1 MSIRP
6 AALAGTWYPRQRG
19 ALEREVDGLLAR
31 APEPPPL
38 DVRAI
43 VAPHAGMLFS
53 GATAARAHKAAAGT
67 YEVAVLVGPSHFVG
81 FEGVAVYP
89 DGAFESPLGLSPV
102 DGAGVDALCA
112 AAVARRMTPPHEREH
127 SLEMQIPFLQ
137 RTQPGVSIVP
147 VLMGY
152 QRRETI
158 LALAAAL
165 AEAFAARRALL
176 VASTDLSH
184 YFDAS
189 KAAALDGQVQLR
201 IEAFDPEGLLDLFEM
216 YPERDRGRFVA
227 CGAGPA
233 IAVMM
238 AARALGST
246 GARVLGYSHSGDV
259 SGDATAV
266 VGYIAAAMGV
276 TTG

>member
-19 ALEREVDGLLAR
+19 ALAREVDGLLAR
-31 APEPPPL
+31 APDPPDL

-43 VAPHAGMLFS
+43 LAPHAGMLFS
-53 GATAARAHKAAAGT
+53 GAVAARAHKAAAGK
-67 YEVAVLVGPSHFVG
+67 YDVAVLVGPSHFTG
-81 FEGVAVYP
+81 FEGAAVYP
-89 DGAFESPLGLSPV
+89 EGAFESPLGLSAV
-102 DGAGVDALCA
+102 DSEGVAALCA
-112 AAVARRMTPPHEREH
+112 SAVARPMAAPHEREH
-127 SLEMQIPFLQ
+127 SIEMQIPFLQ
-137 RTQPGVSIVP
+137 RIHAGLPIVP

-158 LALAAAL
+158 VALAAAL
-165 AEAFAARRALL
+165 AEAFSARRALL
-176 VASTDLSH
+176 LASTDLSH

-201 IEAFDPEGLLDLFEM
+201 IEAFDPEGFLDLFEM
-216 YPERDRGRFVA
+216 YPEPDRGRFVA
-227 CGAGPA
+227 CGGGPA
-233 IAVMM
+233 VAVMM

-246 GARVLGYSHSGDV
+246 GARVLGYSHSGEV

-266 VGYIAAAMGV
+266 IGYMAAAMGV

>member
-6 AALAGTWYPRQRG
+6 AAVAGTWYPRQRG
-19 ALEREVDGLLAR
+19 ALEREVDALLAR
-31 APEPPPL
+31 APDPPAL

-53 GATAARAHKAAAGT
+53 GAVAARAYKAAAGD
-67 YEVAVLVGPSHFVG
+67 YDVAAIVGPSHFAG
-81 FEGVAVYP
+81 FDGVAVYP
-89 DGAFESPLGLSPV
+89 DGAFESPLGLSV
-102 DGAGVDALCA
+102 IDGEGVAALCA
-112 AAVARRMTPPHEREH
+112 AGVARPATRPHEREH
-127 SLEMQIPFLQ
+127 SIEMQLPFLQ
-137 RTQPGVSIVP
+137 RMRPGIAIVP

-152 QRRETI
+152 QRRDTI
-158 LALAAAL
+158 VALANAL
-165 AEAFAARRALL
+165 TDAFAGRRALL

-189 KAAALDGQVQLR
+189 TAAALDGQVQLR
-201 IEAFDPEGLLDLFEM
+201 IEAFDAGGFLDLFET
-216 YPERDRGRFVA
+216 YPEADRARFVA
-227 CGAGPA
+227 CGGGPA

-259 SGDATAV
+259 SGDSTAV
-266 VGYIAAAMGV
+266 VGYMAAAMGV

>member
-6 AALAGTWYPRQRG
+6 AAVAGTWYPRQRG

-31 APEPPPL
+31 APDPPAL

-53 GATAARAHKAAAGT
+53 GAVAARAHKAAAGD
-67 YEVAVLVGPSHFVG
+67 YDVAVIVGPSHFVG
-81 FEGVAVYP
+81 FDGVAVYP
-89 DGAFESPLGLSPV
+89 DGAFESPLGLSAI
-102 DGAGVDALCA
+102 DGEGVAALCEAGV
-112 AAVARRMTPPHEREH
+112 ARPTTRPHEREH
-127 SLEMQIPFLQ
+127 SIEMQLPFLQ
-137 RTQPGVSIVP
+137 RMRPGIAIVP

-152 QRRETI
+152 QRRDTI
-158 LALAAAL
+158 VALAKAL
-165 AEAFAARRALL
+165 TDAFAGRRALL

-189 KAAALDGQVQLR
+189 TAAALDGQVQLR
-201 IEAFDPEGLLDLFEM
+201 IEAFDADGFLDLFET
-216 YPERDRGRFVA
+216 YPEADRARFVA
-227 CGAGPA
+227 CGGGPA

-259 SGDATAV
+259 SGDSTAV
-266 VGYIAAAMGV
+266 VGYMAAAMGV